1 MTAINGTFAAALFGL
16 ASAASWGTGDFAGG
30 LATKKTSA
38 YIVVLISQI
47 VGLIL
52 LTALALLMGE
62 PFPHPS
68 DMLRG
73 VMGGLAGLVGLL
85 ALYQGLSRGRMGVV
99 APIAA
104 VITTLPPVFV
114 SIWLEGWPGS
124 QPLAGFIV
132 AVVGVWLIS
141 RTQDEGGIARQDLI
155 LAGVAGLGFGL
166 FYIFLD
172 QVSEGAVLWPL
183 VGARLASVTLLTVVI
198 VAVLRPRAKP
208 TLRQLPIMA
217 LAGLGDTGGNA
228 FFLLAAQAGRLDVA
242 AVLSSLYPATTVI
255 LAWLVLRERLQGAQW
270 WGVAAALLAVILIT
284 A

>member
-1 MTAINGTFAAALFGL
+1 MPSGSPFAAALFGL

-47 VGLIL
+47 IGLIL
-52 LTALALLMGE
+52 LTGLALLMGE
-62 PFPHPS
+62 PFPTLR
-68 DMLRG
+68 DMLMG
-73 VMGGLAGLVGLL
+73 AVGGLAGLVGLL

-104 VITTLPPVFV
+104 VVTTLPPVFV
-114 SIWLEGWPGS
+114 SIWLEGWPGMR
-124 QPLAGFIV
+124 PLAGFIV

-141 RTQDEGGIARQDLI
+141 RTQDEGSIARQDLI
-155 LAGVAGLGFGL
+155 LAGVAGLGFGS

-183 VGARLASVTLLTVVI
+183 VGARLASVLLLAGV
-198 VAVLRPRAKP
+198 VAVLRPRTKP
-208 TLRQLPIMA
+208 TLQQLPIMA

-255 LAWLVLRERLQGAQW
+255 LAWLVLRERLQGGQW
-270 WGVAAALLAVILIT
+270 WGVAAALLAVVLIT
-284 A
+284 G